1 MLYPLPAR
9 ALAGLAAL
17 ATLSAGA
24 QTAGAPV
31 AETLAPQSVAVGRY
45 QSAFEGYQAYSDDKV
60 LSWKESNDTV
70 GKIGGWRVYARE
82 AQGAQPAPAKAP
94 AGASVPTGAAPAAA
108 APAAVDPH
116 AGHPK
121 R

>member
-17 ATLSAGA
+17 AALSAGA
-24 QTAGAPV
+24 QTAVAPV
-31 AETLAPQSVAVGRY
+31 AQTPAPQSAAVGRY

-82 AQGAQPAPAKAP
+82 AQGTQPAPAKDP
-94 AGASVPTGAAPAAA
+94 AGATPPAGVPAAA
-108 APAAVDPH
+108 DPH

>member
-9 ALAGLAAL
+9 ALVGLAAL
-17 ATLSAGA
+17 AALSAGA

-31 AETLAPQSVAVGRY
+31 AQTPAPQSVAVGRY

-82 AQGAQPAPAKAP
+82 AQGAQPAPAKEP
-94 AGASVPTGAAPAAA
+94 AGASPAAA
-108 APAAVDPH
+108 AGPAAADPH
-116 AGHPK
+116 AGHGK